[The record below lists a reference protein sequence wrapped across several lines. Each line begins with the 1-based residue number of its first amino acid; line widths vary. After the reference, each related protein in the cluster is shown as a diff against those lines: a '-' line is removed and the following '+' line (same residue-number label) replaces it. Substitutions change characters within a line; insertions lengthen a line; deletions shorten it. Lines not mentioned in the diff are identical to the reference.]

1 MPYSKYNLYYKN
13 KTRKP
18 RMTEYRSNLNN
29 RRQNTHNFKLIS
41 SNNLNNSTKN
51 FGDHSTDFASQS
63 IVIQDSTNSEPIVQT
78 QKAPSKCK
86 QSTLMKLVQHL
97 NI

>member
-1 MPYSKYNLYYKN
+1 MPYYKYNLYYKN

-18 RMTEYRSNLNN
+18 RMTEYHGNLNN
-29 RRQNTHNFKLIS
+29 HRQNTHNFKLIS
-41 SNNLNNSTKN
+41 FNSLNDSIKK
-51 FGDHSTDFASQS
+51 FVDHSTDFASQS

-78 QKAPSKCK
+78 QKEPSKCK